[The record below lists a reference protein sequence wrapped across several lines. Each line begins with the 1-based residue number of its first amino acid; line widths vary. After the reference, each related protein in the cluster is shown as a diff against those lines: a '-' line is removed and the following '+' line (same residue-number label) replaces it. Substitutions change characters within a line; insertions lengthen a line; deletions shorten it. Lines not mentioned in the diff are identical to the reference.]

1 LRIAKAANC
10 SRRLLKNASVP
21 VTSAPA
27 PDWRKVVKASS
38 SSASLLPYRTLSL
51 IPSFSGRERIPF
63 LHLGQWIFWINE
75 QANTGRLWDQ
85 FLSQLHPFR
94 RNFPGHLRYA
104 SDIAAGP
111 AQARNKSE
119 LNSIAAGNENY
130 RDCAG

>member
-1 LRIAKAANC
+1 VRPIA
-10 SRRLLKNASVP
+10 
-21 VTSAPA
+21 
-27 PDWRKVVKASS
+27 
-38 SSASLLPYRTLSL
+38 
-51 IPSFSGRERIPF
+51 FH
-63 LHLGQWIFWINE
+63 HLGQWIFWINE
-75 QANTGRLWDQ
+75 HADTGRLWDQ

-119 LNSIAAGNENY
+119 LNWIAAGSENY